1 LSTDTIPA
9 HFTHLLAALAAGLVI
24 GLERGWRE
32 RGAADGGRVAGMRTF
47 ALLGLLGGVLG
58 SVDTWLAAAGA
69 LALAAIATVAYR
81 ETVRASG
88 NLSATSAI
96 AQLLTYGLG
105 VLAVHGQPLLAVS
118 LAVIVATLLDL
129 RSTLHRWLQLVEH
142 GELSA
147 ALQLLVLSA
156 VVLPQLP
163 DVGYGPYQALN
174 PYRLW
179 WAVVLIAGL
188 SLSGHV
194 AMRAVGAHRG
204 ALWTGLLGGLASST
218 AATMA
223 LARHQRARPALL
235 GAATAG
241 ALAACAVMYL
251 RIALV
256 LMLMAPTLG
265 RVLLLALLVAAG
277 VLFAVAALQWRRSGP
292 MAGAGTPAES
302 EQPGGV
308 PPFDLA
314 TALGFGAFLGLM
326 AVLTEAA
333 KQWLGASGLYGLG
346 LVSGLVDVDAITIS
360 MARMSAQG
368 ALALPVAA
376 TVIGLALVSNMVMKV
391 GLAWTAGSAALG
403 LRLAAGNFAALAA
416 AAGVLALVLHA

>member
-1 LSTDTIPA
+1 MSTDLLPA
-9 HFTHLLAALAAGLVI
+9 PFAHLLAAFAAGLVI

-47 ALLGLLGGVLG
+47 ALLGLLGGVLT
-58 SVDTWLAAAGA
+58 SVDAWLAAAGA
-69 LALAAIATVAYR
+69 LGLAALAAVAYR

-88 NLSATSAI
+88 SLSATSAI

-105 VLAVHGQPLLAVS
+105 ALAVHGQPLLAVS
-118 LAVIVATLLDL
+118 VAVIVATLLDL
-129 RSTLHRWLQLVEH
+129 RSTLHRWLQLIEH

-163 DVGYGPYQALN
+163 DAGYGPYDALN

-179 WAVVLIAGL
+179 WAVVLIAAL

-218 AATMA
+218 AATLA

-235 GAATAG
+235 SATTAG

-256 LMLMAPTLG
+256 LMLMAPALG
-265 RVLLLALLVAAG
+265 RVLLAALGVAAA
-277 VLFAVAALQWRRSGP
+277 VLFALAALQWRQRGGV
-292 MAGAGTPAES
+292 AEAPAAEA
-302 EQPGGV
+302 PAGV

-326 AVLTEAA
+326 AVLSEAA
-333 KQWLGASGLYGLG
+333 KQWLGASGLFGLG
-346 LVSGLVDVDAITIS
+346 LVSGLVDVDAITIA
-360 MARMSAQG
+360 MARMGAQG

-376 TVIGLALVSNMVMKV
+376 TVIGLALLSNMVVKV
-391 GLAWTAGSAALG
+391 GLAWTTGGAALG
-403 LRLAAGNFAALAA
+403 RRVAAGNVAALGAA
-416 AAGVLALVLHA
+416 AVVLALVLRA